1 MVTRQELM
9 TEIRELIDTPFL
21 DNGFSPD
28 GLDCVGLIMYPAHK
42 LGLLTDEQVKMGQD
56 EYLRIA
62 IDARL
67 VRRCEKYLRR
77 VAKNKMEPCD
87 IILFRP
93 EGFRFATHVGW
104 YVGSDRVIHSAEKYR
119 RVVETHISQQL
130 EKEIVRVYRFKE
142 FFED

>member
-1 MVTRQELM
+1 MVTRPELLK
-9 TEIRELIDTPFL
+9 EIRKLIDVPFE
-21 DNGFSPD
+21 DNGFSMD
-28 GLDCVGLIMYPAHK
+28 GLDCIGAIMYPAHQ
-42 LGLLTDEQVKMGQD
+42 LGLLTDEQVAQGQD

-77 VAKNKMEPCD
+77 VAKNKMEMCD

-93 EGFRFATHVGW
+93 EGFKFATHVGW
-104 YVGSDRVIHSAEKYR
+104 YVGNDRVIHSAEKYK

-130 EKEIVRVYRFKE
+130 EKEIVRVYRFEE